1 MYQKEDLMKVIVC
14 LLLLFYFISGKQLNA
29 AQVIEERLVIK
40 AGVAKGLQ
48 NGLHAKYLSYFAD
61 KLSVKLNISTMS
73 FARRLHQ
80 LKMGELDLMVGLQRT
95 QSRQDEFIYIFP
107 AYETLRFRF
116 YSLKEHS
123 DSFTDYKDL
132 QGKSVGVTR
141 HAKYFSSFDLD
152 DRINKYSVST
162 LKQNIELLLHK
173 RIDAFIHYEE
183 STFPVLEKLGLN
195 NKIAKTSYQPEQENY
210 HYLVISSH
218 SPLIQFKA
226 QLETIVNNAV
236 KNGDLLNIRKE
247 HYRQKK

>member
-1 MYQKEDLMKVIVC
+1 MKVIVC
-14 LLLLFYFISGKQLNA
+14 LALLFYFIISEEANA
-29 AQVIEERLVIK
+29 VQALKEKFVIR
-40 AGVAKGLQ
+40 AGVAKGFQ
-48 NGLHAKYLSYFAD
+48 NGLHAKYLTYFAD
-61 KLSVKLNISTMS
+61 KLSVKLTISTMS
-73 FARRLHQ
+73 FARRIHQ
-80 LKMGELDLMVGLQRT
+80 LKTGKLDLMVGLQRT

-116 YSLKEHS
+116 YSLKEQS
-123 DSFTDYKDL
+123 ESFTEYKDL
-132 QGKSVGVTR
+132 QGKSVGVNR
-141 HAKYFSSFDLD
+141 HAKYFSTFDLD

-195 NKIAKTSYQPEQENY
+195 DKITKTFYQPQHENH

-218 SPLIQFKA
+218 SPVIQLKA

-236 KNGDLLNIRKE
+236 KNGDLRNIRRE
-247 HYRQKK
+247 HYRQKTTSVF